1 MTQRPFRFIHASD
14 LHLERPLSGVA
25 EVPDT
30 LREAFLEAPY
40 LAAERVFENALAEQV
55 DFVVLAGDVLQAEVT
70 GPRGPLFLVSQFER
84 LRHRGI
90 QVYWAGGEVDP
101 TEAWPA
107 VIRLP
112 DNVHLFPHGRF
123 EELPHHRGGEPLARL
138 LGTSTLRSR
147 EVRAGDFNPS
157 PSSLFT
163 IAVAHGNADRELIMD
178 RAASMQSPVSLQPTV
193 QYWALGGRH
202 GRQTPSEAPYIAHY
216 PGTPQG
222 REPNEVGAHGCTLVE
237 VDEDGAAHLR
247 ALATDVLRWRHERIA
262 VDAGTSQDDLSQTL
276 AECLR
281 ALVAAAPGLDLLISW
296 EVHGAGP
303 ILPLLRRGTLSAEL
317 LATLRGQFGR
327 GSPAA
332 WSVSLEVAT
341 DAVLPA
347 DWFRQENLLGDFLR
361 AVADIEAAPATS
373 PRGRIDL
380 TALMKSRRAEG
391 VWGAALALDD
401 DDTTRRHVLAR
412 AAALG
417 ADLLSGEE
425 SLS

>member
-1 MTQRPFRFIHASD
+1 MTQRPFRFIHAGD

-25 EVPDT
+25 EVPDA

-55 DFVVLAGDVLQAEVT
+55 DFVVLAGDVLHAETT

-90 QVYWAGGEVDP
+90 RVYWAGGEVDP
-101 TEAWPA
+101 PEAWPA
-107 VIRLP
+107 AIRLP
-112 DNVHLFPHGRF
+112 DNVHLFPQGRF
-123 EELPHHRGGEPLARL
+123 EELPHHRGGEAVARL

-157 PSSLFT
+157 PSGLFT
-163 IAVAHGNADRELIMD
+163 IAVAHSNADRELIMD
-178 RAASMQSPVSLQPTV
+178 LADSMQPPV

-202 GRQTPSEAPYIAHY
+202 GRHSPSEAPYFAHY

-222 REPNEVGAHGCTLVE
+222 REPSEVGAHGCTLVE
-237 VDEDGAAHLR
+237 VDEDGTAQLR
-247 ALATDVLRWRHERIA
+247 ALTTDLLRWRHERIA
-262 VDAGTSQDDLSQTL
+262 VDAGTSQDDLAQALS
-276 AECLR
+276 ECLR

-303 ILPLLRRGTLSAEL
+303 LLPLLRRGTLASEL

-332 WSVSLEVAT
+332 WSVSLEVAA
-341 DAVLPA
+341 DAALPA

-380 TALMKSRRAEG
+380 TALLKALRAEG
-391 VWGAALALDD
+391 VGGAALALDD
-401 DDTTRRHVLAR
+401 DTTRRRVLAR

>member
-14 LHLERPLSGVA
+14 VHLERPLSGVT
-25 EVPDT
+25 EVPDA

-40 LAAERVFENALAEQV
+40 LAAERVFECALAEQV

-90 QVYWAGGEVDP
+90 RVYWAGGKVDP
-101 TEAWPA
+101 PEAWPA
-107 VIRLP
+107 AIRLP

-123 EELPHHRGGEPLARL
+123 EELLHHRGGEPVARL
-138 LGTSTLRSR
+138 LGTSTLRSCD
-147 EVRAGDFNPS
+147 VRAGEFNATS
-157 PSSLFT
+157 SSLYT
-163 IAVAHGNADRELIMD
+163 IAVAHGNADRELLTD
-178 RAASMQSPVSLQPTV
+178 LAVSMQPPASIQPTV

-202 GRQTPSEAPYIAHY
+202 GRHSPSEAPYLAHY

-222 REPNEVGAHGCTLVE
+222 RNPTEVGAHGCTLVE

-247 ALATDVLRWRHERIA
+247 ALASDVLRWRHERIA
-262 VDAGTSQDDLSQTL
+262 VDAGTSKDDLAQALS
-276 AECLR
+276 ESLR

-296 EVHGAGP
+296 EVHGTGP
-303 ILPLLRRGTLSAEL
+303 LLPLLRRGTLGAEL
-317 LATLRGQFGR
+317 LDALRGQFGR

-332 WSVSLEVAT
+332 WSVSLEAAA
-341 DAVLPA
+341 DAALPA

-380 TALMKSRRAEG
+380 TAMLKARRAEG
-391 VWGAALALDD
+391 EWGKALSLDD
-401 DDTTRRHVLAR
+401 DATRRHVLAR